1 MSSAPASAAS
11 TIPPEQRAENAQYY
25 LRVLHRMIDLG
36 ANLAERIQQTPV
48 NPAEATA
55 AGLEPDAAPTDTV
68 SREFDRVTRG
78 VRRSIILAQ
87 RIQDPVAARAEAD
100 PAQYRILA
108 RKRILRVVEDEIH
121 DKFDGEAAEAMRQE
135 LLERLDSPELEDAID
150 TRPIDEIIVDIRR
163 DLDTAGTPGFRHAW
177 KRRTSEDVATL
188 HGLAAKPC
196 SGPRTAQPQTPN
208 APRLVR
214 QRPTLPA
221 NDAEAVAMLLRGE
234 GPIPED

>member
-1 MSSAPASAAS
+1 MSPASASA
-11 TIPPEQRAENAQYY
+11 TIPIPPEQRAENAQYY

-100 PAQYRILA
+100 PAQHRILA

-121 DKFDGEAAEAMRQE
+121 DKFDGETAEAMRQE
-135 LLERLDSPELEDAID
+135 LLERLDSPELEDDID
-150 TRPIDEIIVDIRR
+150 TRPIDEIIIDIRR

-177 KRRTSEDVATL
+177 KRRTPDDVANL
-188 HGLAAKPC
+188 HGVAATTP
-196 SGPRTAQPQTPN
+196 SGKRPARPH

-214 QRPTLPA
+214 KRPTLPA

-234 GPIPED
+234 PPPED

>member
-1 MSSAPASAAS
+1 MLSIPASATTPIA
-11 TIPPEQRAENAQYY
+11 PEQRAENTQYY
-25 LRVLHRMIDLG
+25 HRVLHRMIDLG

-55 AGLEPDAAPTDTV
+55 AGREPDAAPTDTV

-100 PAQYRILA
+100 PAQHRILA

-121 DKFDGEAAEAMRQE
+121 DKFDGETAEAMRQE
-135 LLERLDSPELEDAID
+135 LLERLDSPELEDDID
-150 TRPIDEIIVDIRR
+150 TRPIDEIIIDIRR

-177 KRRTSEDVATL
+177 KRRTPDDVANL
-188 HGLAAKPC
+188 HGVAATTP
-196 SGPRTAQPQTPN
+196 SGTRPARPP

-214 QRPTLPA
+214 KRPILPA

-234 GPIPED
+234 PPPED